1 LKLPMPRIRDFGI
14 LPGFV
19 TLWDILSNK
28 FHVTNNDA
36 MRYISTVFGFAAG
49 VLMLLVGYLV
59 WHRTQLKSVGF
70 ASFFASTI
78 LLLSLFFSPVLHGS
92 AGTKDCSSNVILS
105 NEQIGSYLRGI
116 IPVGSLVYWFGGLSA
131 APLLYLP
138 EVNIFPAQI
147 NDGYSF
153 ISHGNT
159 AELFKFGLWNEEMDA
174 NWKATAD
181 YFIIEDNRYNGWK
194 EFFNPQQFDEFAR
207 SPVRTSCNE
216 GSSLLV
222 FRRK

>member
-1 LKLPMPRIRDFGI
+1 M
-14 LPGFV
+14 
-19 TLWDILSNK
+19 
-28 FHVTNNDA
+28 
-36 MRYISTVFGFAAG
+36 
-49 VLMLLVGYLV
+49 
-59 WHRTQLKSVGF
+59 
-70 ASFFASTI
+70 
-78 LLLSLFFSPVLHGS
+78 
-92 AGTKDCSSNVILS
+92 
-105 NEQIGSYLRGI
+105 
-116 IPVGSLVYWFGGLSA
+116 
-131 APLLYLP
+131 
-138 EVNIFPAQI
+138 FPPQI

-159 AELFKFGLWNEEMDA
+159 AELFKFGFWNEEMDA